1 MLRASRPTLWQIAR
15 REALDHLSSLRFYV
29 IVATMAVL
37 VGVSTFVMYRDY
49 SLRMANHA
57 VLRERAR
64 PRPGESGVMAVVE
77 PRPLSV
83 FAKGL
88 DEVMGRGYTV
98 TAYMGIDV
106 HDRQTQRES
115 LFSLVPPPDLL
126 YVVKTLVSLVALLFA
141 FDAMSGEKERGTLKL
156 TLSFAVSRGQL
167 VAGKLA
173 AGLAA
178 VLAPLGV
185 AWLAALLV
193 LSLQPDLVLGPA
205 ELARVALMA
214 GATALYATF
223 FFAVG
228 LLISAL
234 AKRSSQALVVSLFVW
249 ATVVFA
255 LPNVGNLVAEQMSP
269 VSSAQSQEF
278 ARMQAFAKN
287 RFIAIQHGRSDPA
300 GTVGAFNREYDRAV
314 EDQRVRL
321 DRLAATSRAIGRA
334 TPAAALSHIFTEVAG
349 TGLSDQRRLS
359 RALME
364 FKSRNLKALELQNE
378 RGAPPLSVFEFPPV
392 PLGEV
397 LRDGAVVDLVWLGGL
412 TALVL
417 AGAFLAAMRTDP
429 R

>member
-98 TAYMGIDV
+98 TAYVGIDV

-115 LFSLVPPPDLL
+115 LFSLVPQPDLL

-193 LSLQPDLVLGPA
+193 LSLQPDLVLGRGVIGAPDNA
-205 ELARVALMA
+205 VSVGPGIEFSCGCRRQNHLQDYGEDAQQSTGLGRGHGWSPLRGVATPR
-214 GATALYATF
+214 G
-223 FFAVG
+223 G
-228 LLISAL
+228 QCS
-234 AKRSSQALVVSLFVW
+234 RQQVS
-249 ATVVFA
+249 
-255 LPNVGNLVAEQMSP
+255 
-269 VSSAQSQEF
+269 
-278 ARMQAFAKN
+278 RK
-287 RFIAIQHGRSDPA
+287 
-300 GTVGAFNREYDRAV
+300 DRA
-314 EDQRVRL
+314 
-321 DRLAATSRAIGRA
+321 S
-334 TPAAALSHIFTEVAG
+334 G
-349 TGLSDQRRLS
+349 TR
-359 RALME
+359 
-364 FKSRNLKALELQNE
+364 
-378 RGAPPLSVFEFPPV
+378 
-392 PLGEV
+392 
-397 LRDGAVVDLVWLGGL
+397 
-412 TALVL
+412 
-417 AGAFLAAMRTDP
+417 
-429 R
+429 